1 MDRDEQILETRRQ
14 EASLLFDAHQAGLA
28 TADRVMALAL
38 TLIGA
43 AVAVG
48 FDKNHREIFLVLPL
62 GFALLLTYQLHV
74 YADVKVMGV
83 YRRHLE
89 HAINKSLDERVLAY
103 ESGVAPTRH
112 GSYSFSVTF
121 AGWVYILIVIAV
133 TIYGGYICHE
143 LYYTSRLPLNKHH
156 SILPALIYGL
166 FTGVGL
172 VTLALAARDE
182 EKSRSLATEAL
193 KHTLATGKLLPTPRD
208 RRRIRKKQSQA
219 KRSGT
224 GSARKT

>member
-121 AGWVYILIVIAV
+121 SGWVYILIVMAV

-143 LYYTSRLPLNKHH
+143 LYIHLTPPTKQASLNTSCANLWPLYRCRLSDLSASGQRRGKIPL
-156 SILPALIYGL
+156 IGY
-166 FTGVGL
+166 
-172 VTLALAARDE
+172 R
-182 EKSRSLATEAL
+182 
-193 KHTLATGKLLPTPRD
+193 
-208 RRRIRKKQSQA
+208 
-219 KRSGT
+219 
-224 GSARKT
+224 GS